1 MLMKNN
7 FLRKV
12 TKMPQNTGGGNS
24 QTKRATLAL
33 PLRYLCAML
42 LALFVGVGNVLGA
55 ENTPKST
62 KNPVIVL
69 EKDSSK
75 EGTKIDIVNDS
86 VDAKKEGENI
96 GLKLSGDY
104 SLRLIE
110 ENKETNWTVIIA
122 IISIIA
128 NVLVVILTYVLQTRL
143 KHLETKEIRTQNIQ
157 EVEVKKQADMY
168 QKLKDIDNFMSA
180 HENSL
185 WPDGGEGD
193 AELKR
198 QLNDKIIE
206 AEDFHQQNTLYIRGK
221 IGRVTANLL
230 AQFKKKKDGD
240 QSAEVMNNIQKFLK
254 DYVDVYHNH
263 PELIQEKSNN

>member
-1 MLMKNN
+1 MKEKNY
-7 FLRKV
+7 FCWLSQRVK
-12 TKMPQNTGGGNS
+12 NTRG
-24 QTKRATLAL
+24 ATAAQ

-42 LALFVGVGNVLGA
+42 LVLFMGVGNVLGA

-86 VDAKKEGENI
+86 ADAKKEGENI

-104 SLRLIE
+104 YTLRLIE

-128 NVLVVILTYVLQTRL
+128 NILVVILTYVLQTRL

-185 WPDGGEGD
+185 WPDAGEGD

-206 AEDFHQQNTLYIRGK
+206 AENFHQQNTLYIRGK
-221 IGRVTANLL
+221 IGKVTANLL